1 MNKNLFFVRK
11 KVAECGLERGVWL
24 CVGKKKLNALN
35 PLFIGKNADTVDILL
50 KNFLRFACLSNFFY
64 TIFVVQPAT
73 VQLVKT
79 VATENKNVFHF
90 ERDFFPLKFFTS
102 SGNGYTRTCNSFQ
115 LP

>member
-1 MNKNLFFVRK
+1 M
-11 KVAECGLERGVWL
+11 W
-24 CVGKKKLNALN
+24 VGKGCLVVRWQKKLNALN

-79 VATENKNVFHF
+79 VATENKKVFHF
-90 ERDFFPLKFFTS
+90 ERDFFPLKFFVS
-102 SGNGYTRTCNSFQ
+102 SGNGYTRRNYRFQ
-115 LP
+115 KYDVSNKKLYG

>member
-11 KVAECGLERGVWL
+11 KVAEGGLERGVWL
-24 CVGKKKLNALN
+24 CVGKKNLNTLY

-79 VATENKNVFHF
+79 VATENKKVFHF
-90 ERDFFPLKFFTS
+90 LEGVYPSLFLGGFL
-102 SGNGYTRTCNSFQ
+102 GQG
-115 LP
+115 